1 MSSPPTDNLRQ
12 TCSRS
17 REQYRRLRITAS
29 SQQTSMADSAFRFQ
43 EQNRPAVGAPR
54 YGLLCR
60 PYESPPTKARILDDG
75 FEFNRDRRTIDPMK
89 INLYE
94 LLPQPSMESNSTLL
108 VQDPPGTSSSSHYH
122 RLSLNQRSLVAPFN
136 TNGSVE
142 PNSYSANRYYVHN
155 SFHSLAIS
163 SEALE
168 TLRLES
174 LKSGVGSIPG
184 LSDVSS
190 SILLDRRL
198 ENSTTNR
205 AYRRG
210 QFLFLEWSLQHRV
223 NINGFS
229 AALIVNFLSD
239 MHYQFGYSSS
249 TFPSFCSSILAF
261 HQNKASLDNELHL
274 VNNLLDT
281 LARREP
287 PKQIHRPTID
297 ISPALNHIR
306 QIQSTTSTPL
316 PLLQKKTAFLLAMT
330 AFLRPSDLHLVSPKE
345 TRDHR
350 RIIKPFTIFPNQ
362 NCSLCS
368 VRAFIALRDH
378 PSLSHL
384 STRSLLFVNSRCPQ
398 EPLATST
405 ISKWLRNMIRI
416 STEERNVSVR
426 SIASLLA
433 LCRDIPKGDII
444 TLRNRTNSSTF
455 ENHYRREHM
464 SCFNFTQILLLTD
477 SSTSTEE
484 ERVDFD
490 MDDQEEDTFFDAMQ
504 E

>member
-330 AFLRPSDLHLVSPKE
+330 AFLRPSDLH
-345 TRDHR
+345 
-350 RIIKPFTIFPNQ
+350 RID
-362 NCSLCS
+362 L
-368 VRAFIALRDH
+368 AFIALRDH